1 MRHQRKF
8 AVLKAWLLK
17 IHRWITLIFSIP
29 LAILIVTGLV
39 LSFEPALTSGEVSK
53 AVTLQSVEAA
63 LTKHDPAGAARSVVV
78 RGYTGVLSIGLRPG
92 EFAHV
97 DLATNEAVASPG
109 ILAQIIT
116 TSRRLHETLLL
127 DLGWLVTASTVAMLV
142 LIALGVTMGWPRLRH
157 SLAGWHKGTGWIL
170 LPLLIL
176 SPLTGL
182 LLAFGVTF
190 ATPPAAGS
198 GAPAL
203 PLREAIRVVGGQYDL
218 SRVTWIRPMRGAL
231 RARVDDGGEMRL
243 FTVTA
248 SGLQVT
254 PRNWPRLIHEG
265 NWHGY
270 LSVFVNVVTSVG
282 LVILISTGLLLWARR
297 KLRRR
302 PSAARA

>member
-1 MRHQRKF
+1 M
-8 AVLKAWLLK
+8 LKAWLLK
-17 IHRWITLIFSIP
+17 THRWITLIFSIP
-29 LAILIVTGLV
+29 LAILIVTGLI
-39 LSFEPALTSGEVSK
+39 LSFEPALTGGDVNK
-53 AVTLQSVEAA
+53 AVTLSSVEAA
-63 LTKHDPAGAARSVVV
+63 LAKHDPAGAARSVVV

-92 EFAHV
+92 EFVHV
-97 DLATNEAVASPG
+97 DLATNETIPSPG
-109 ILAQIIT
+109 TLAQIVT

-127 DLGWLVTASTVAMLV
+127 NLGWLVTASTVAMLV
-142 LIALGVTMGWPRLRH
+142 LIALGVAMGWPARLRH
-157 SLAGWHKGTGWIL
+157 SLSGWHKGTGWVL

-198 GAPAL
+198 GNPAL

-218 SRVTWIRPMRGAL
+218 SRMTWIRPMRGAFH
-231 RARVDDGGEMRL
+231 ARVDDGGEMRL

-248 SGLQVT
+248 SGLQAT

-265 NWHGY
+265 NWSGY
-270 LSVFVNVVTSVG
+270 LSVFVNVVTSLG

-302 PSAARA
+302 PPAARA